1 MDNLGIGED
10 LLILR
15 TIIKEEELLIEE
27 MKISIYL
34 MMVLI

>member
-34 MMVLI
+34 MTVLI